1 MTTFPL
7 RPKAN
12 PAALLAFLYFCLL
25 FLSLGKNRLLGLDE
39 SWYANV
45 ARAEVLDGHWFPLFF
60 QGHIFWDKPPLIF
73 WLQGLSLMVGGMNET
88 AVRVWS
94 ALAGGLSIYGVYRLG
109 AFFAK
114 DEKAGF
120 LCALALMLEP
130 HFILSSRIATLDMPL
145 LACLFG
151 FWWQWTQAFDPNA
164 STPRK
169 HLLAAGLWSAAA
181 IGVKSWSGLIFLP
194 AVLAALFLK
203 KPKTFDKQTL
213 LTRFFLP
220 IALTFLAWFSF
231 YAAIFGKNYFAWE
244 WRFNLTQRIEDG
256 GFSSTHTLVYA
267 LKFYAVILQEG
278 LPFLWPL
285 MPLGLALWTR
295 ESWAQWKEKRRFDLG
310 MGLFFFVYYA
320 ILITFF
326 MATLINYFLP
336 LMAVGVLGLAFLV
349 RFQPEPRARFAG
361 ALALLL
367 ALLNGW
373 TGYRYM
379 EWIFILS
386 LLIGCLPFI
395 PNLSQKTLKLY
406 WVYGLSL
413 LWLASLGYKAQDY
426 LRHPPDPNRV
436 WVAEVLAHPAQT
448 KGQPLLFVGEETDA
462 RALEFYSDYKV
473 KALDH
478 FPPTRPTEALLFEVN
493 HRAVFLP
500 APDSSSARRN

>member
-1 MTTFPL
+1 MTSRFRLKVT
-7 RPKAN
+7 
-12 PAALLAFLYFCLL
+12 PAVLLSFLYFCLL
-25 FLSLGKNRLLGLDE
+25 FLWLGKNRLLGLDE
-39 SWYANV
+39 SWYADV
-45 ARAEVLDGHWFPLFF
+45 ARAEVLGGHWFPLYF
-60 QGHIFWDKPPLIF
+60 QGHIFWDKPPLIP
-73 WLQGLSLMVGGMNET
+73 WLQGISLIVGGMNET
-88 AVRVWS
+88 ALRIWS
-94 ALAGGLSIYGVYRLG
+94 ALAGALSIYWVYRLG

-145 LACLFG
+145 FACLLG

-169 HLLAAGLWSAAA
+169 HLLAAGLLSTAA

-194 AVLAALFLK
+194 AALAMLFLER
-203 KPKTFDKQTL
+203 PKTFDKQTL

-220 IALTFLAWFSF
+220 IGLTFLAWFSF
-231 YAAIFGKNYFAWE
+231 YAAIFGKSYFAWE
-244 WRFNLTQRIEDG
+244 WHFNLTERVRDG
-256 GFSSTHTLVYA
+256 GFSSTHTLIHA

-285 MPLGLALWTR
+285 IPLGLGLWVR
-295 ESWAQWKEKRRFDLG
+295 ESWAQWKEKRRFDLA
-310 MGLFFFVYYA
+310 MGILFFLYYT
-320 ILITFF
+320 ILLVFF

-336 LMAVGVLGLAFLV
+336 LMAVGVLGLAFLI
-349 RFQPEPRARFAG
+349 RFQSEPRVRLAG
-361 ALALLL
+361 ILSLLL
-367 ALLNGW
+367 ALLNGS
-373 TGYRYM
+373 TEFRYM
-379 EWIFILS
+379 EWVFISS

-395 PNLSQKTLKLY
+395 PIFSRKALKPY
-406 WVYGLSL
+406 WVYGLSA
-413 LWLASLGYKAQDY
+413 LWFAALGYKAQDY

-448 KGQPLLFVGEETDA
+448 KGQPLLFVGKETDA

-473 KALDH
+473 TALDQ
-478 FPPTRPTEALLFEVN
+478 FPTTRPAEALLFEVN

-500 APDSSSARRN
+500 APGSVSARRN